1 MKRNKGKGAGIRRR
15 ISLYLLLYASLLVI
29 MLWLL
34 QIVFMDSFYRT
45 YRTLQVTRTADALA
59 GAASP
64 EEMQEM
70 ADVLAIQGDVCV
82 LLLDAQGQALV
93 SAEGTRNCLI
103 HRMSA
108 GDLSRWCDTAREAG
122 GPVTRLFRVSA
133 MFTPGPLPPEAL
145 PAEEDGSAAPAEN
158 AASAPTGSPREGDAR
173 ERTRRRLSDLRIWD
187 DGSESAMALIYARNL
202 TLADGTEAVLLLNTR
217 ISPVSATVSALRAQM
232 TLITLLVTAG
242 AVLLAWSISNRVS
255 RPIIE
260 TNEAARSLAKARYE
274 RPVHA
279 DSYRE
284 IAELNTTLEHAAGA
298 LGQVENLQHELIA
311 NISHDLRTPL
321 TMIGGYAEAMR
332 DIPDENTPANM
343 QIIIDETARL
353 STLVNELLDFSR
365 MQTGGVP
372 MNRQPFCLTD
382 AAEEIVRRVGKLVEK
397 DGYTVT
403 FAPAERLWVEAD
415 RTRIGQVIYN
425 LVGNALTYTGP
436 DKAVTVTQR
445 LSEGRVRLEIRDSG
459 KGIPPEELPLIWNRY
474 YRTKETHRRAVI
486 GSGLGLNIVQG
497 ILEQHGTPYGVDS
510 REGEGTVFWF
520 ELDRVEEPAE

>member
-1 MKRNKGKGAGIRRR
+1 MT
-15 ISLYLLLYASLLVI
+15 LYLMLFGVVLIA
-29 MLWLL
+29 MLWLFQYFFL
-34 QIVFMDSFYRT
+34 DSFYR
-45 YRTLQVTRTADALA
+45 RHRTAQVNRAAEVLASAADA
-59 GAASP
+59 
-64 EEMQEM
+64 EEMKN
-70 ADVLAIQGDVCV
+70 LAERLAAENSVCV
-82 LLLDAQGQALV
+82 LLLDDEMNQLV
-93 SAEGTRNCLI
+93 SVDITRSCLI
-103 HRMSA
+103 HKMRQATLRMWCAEAA
-108 GDLSRWCDTAREAG
+108 GQSGA
-122 GPVTRLFRVSA
+122 VTREIMIGNGYAASQ
-133 MFTPGPLPPEAL
+133 PEAQ
-145 PAEEDGSAAPAEN
+145 AAAPDEDAGRREET
-158 AASAPTGSPREGDAR
+158 SRERYGREGDGAPFGFR
-173 ERTRRRLSDLRIWD
+173 FSDFERD
-187 DGSESAMALIYARNL
+187 MALSLVYARRV
-202 TLADGTEAVLLLNTR
+202 TLADGTAGTLLLNTQ
-217 ISPVSATVSALRAQM
+217 ITPTLSIVSAIRSQLIFITV
-232 TLITLLVTAG
+232 LVILG
-242 AVLLAWSISNRVS
+242 VILLAVVISGRVS

-260 TNEAARSLAKARYE
+260 TNREAKALARASYR
-274 RPVHA
+274 RPKHA
-279 DSYRE
+279 DDYRE
-284 IAELNTTLEHAAGA
+284 IAELNTTLEKAADE
-298 LGQVENLQHELIA
+298 LGKVEKLQHELIA

-321 TMIGGYAEAMR
+321 TMISGYAEAMR
-332 DIPDENTPANM
+332 DIPGENTPENM
-343 QIIIDETARL
+343 QTIIDETGRL